1 MGNAVLEKVY
11 IGIEDLAA
19 NALIAMLDEART
31 KNEEQKRFVAFS
43 RILKLGTIMV
53 DRFKEAGEDAVLIYS
68 REANERMFTDYSRFF
83 EFRTEDGEEGVYLK
97 DGIEVDDLWVFFRST
112 ITMRMMEVFDAA
124 MREWLDAA

>member
-1 MGNAVLEKVY
+1 MRNDVLEKVY

-19 NALIAMLDEART
+19 NALIAMLDDART
-31 KNEEQKRFVAFS
+31 KNEEQNRFVAFS

-53 DRFKEAGEDAVLIYS
+53 DRFKEMGEDAVLIYS

-83 EFRTEDGEEGVYLK
+83 EFRTENGEEGVYLR

>member
-1 MGNAVLEKVY
+1 MGNVVLEKVY

-19 NALIAMLDEART
+19 NALIAMLDDART
-31 KNEEQKRFVAFS
+31 KKEEQKRFVAFS

-53 DRFKEAGEDAVLIYS
+53 DRFKKVGEDAVLIYS

-124 MREWLDAA
+124 MREWLEAA